1 MPLFFGFR
9 TKGLCIEVG
18 ERKRWFGFVS
28 GFFVFGFETFSVYLC
43 PADFPFVGSTL

>member
-28 GFFVFGFETFSVYLC
+28 GFLSLVLKPFLFTFVQQTSL
-43 PADFPFVGSTL
+43 L

>member
-18 ERKRWFGFVS
+18 KRKRWFGFVS
-28 GFFVFGFETFSVYLC
+28 VFFVFGFETFSVYYVQQTFL
-43 PADFPFVGSTL
+43 L